1 MQLARLI
8 NQVGLHRALTDAA
21 ATNVDQ
27 PPCFIVVISSS
38 IFCLIARNQIKG
50 LCASLFGA

>member
-27 PPCFIVVISSS
+27 PPRFVVVISSS
-38 IFCLIARNQIKG
+38 IFSLVARNQIKG
-50 LCASLFGA
+50 LRASLFWA